1 MGHQREPIK
10 HTCPDIDKYIRR
22 IKKVLVSER
31 ELRGCESDDLM
42 SYSINMASE
51 LESCIDY
58 LEEIRS
64 SNDTLRQWGIEEA
77 EKVDEIRAKVD
88 ELVSVL

>member
-22 IKKVLVSER
+22 IKNCLVSER
-31 ELRGCESDDLM
+31 ELRDMEIDDIL
-42 SYSINMASE
+42 INAIDMANE

-58 LEEIRS
+58 LEELRS
-64 SNDTLRQWGIEEA
+64 SNDTLRHWGIEEA
-77 EKVDEIRAKVD
+77 EKVDEIRTKID
-88 ELVSVL
+88 DLVSVL